1 LAGAQFTK
9 DVAPWEMA
17 KLRLLNGAH
26 SALAY
31 LGGLAGYQTIDQAM
45 SNPAF
50 ERFVDRLQDEAQ
62 STLKAPPGLNLA
74 SYRFDLKRRFKNA
87 ALMHKTYQIAM
98 DGSQK
103 LPQRLLATIET
114 RMSHGQDF
122 ACLALAVAGWMR
134 WQAGVDEKGQP
145 YEVQDPLAAETR
157 ALYQKGQNGFEKAA
171 SLCSLKAVFGPTL
184 SNEPGFVAA
193 VGGALDALLQQGAR
207 ASVEALVLKE
217 ATL

>member
-1 LAGAQFTK
+1 
-9 DVAPWEMA
+9 MA

-31 LGGLAGYQTIDQAM
+31 LGNLAGYQTVDQAM
-45 SNPAF
+45 GNPAF
-50 ERFVDRLQDEAQ
+50 ERFVDHLQDEAQ
-62 STLKAPPGLNLA
+62 STLIAPPGLNLA
-74 SYRFDLKRRFKNA
+74 SYRADLKRRFKNA

-114 RMSHGQDF
+114 RMSCGQDF

-134 WQAGVDEKGQP
+134 WQAGVDEQGQSF
-145 YEVQDPLAAETR
+145 EVQDPLAAETR

-171 SLCSLKAVFGPTL
+171 SLCSLEALFGSTL
-184 SNEPGFVAA
+184 RHKPKFVTA
-193 VGGALDALLQQGAR
+193 VGAALDALLHRGAR
-207 ASVEALVLKE
+207 ASVEALLLKE
-217 ATL
+217 AAL